1 MAIVKIFPEDQNR
14 SDFSIRLIAEKYHV
28 YEGDKLLRSNLLSI
42 EQGVKEVDS
51 IISERLKNKLVSVKV
66 SHQGFEAE
74 EKPVTRYKRNHT
86 FTKRN
91 CENCGEEF
99 DSIRSN
105 HIVCSRNCSHELY
118 QKKQNSNGGTKVWNH
133 FANDYVDAS
142 ESMPNPMPL
151 KMETILL
158 ESEET
163 LKAFDELTKK
173 AQSDKKR
180 ENYFKDLLSIIIGSR
195 VYAGEMERPYEFN
208 VFLKNLLRLNLVY
221 YNNVNIFHLM
231 PSLFKVEKGTIK
243 PVDYDLW
250 TSKMNQE
257 KALKDVMKTM
267 LEMNTYPTHQQQNS
281 FSGFAICKDLYDDIV
296 TINNRVEVLLTK
308 VQSLSKEVNGLKNI
322 ETPSQSNEKKSWF
335 KF

>member
-1 MAIVKIFPEDQNR
+1 MAIVKIFPEDQNK
-14 SDFSIRLIAEKYHV
+14 SDFSIRFIAEKYHV
-28 YEGDKLLRSNLLSI
+28 YEGDKLLRSNLSSI

-118 QKKQNSNGGTKVWNH
+118 QKKQNSNGNLFEDETK
-133 FANDYVDAS
+133 S
-142 ESMPNPMPL
+142 ISKP
-151 KMETILL
+151 ETIVL

-163 LKAFDELTKK
+163 LRAFDELTKK

-231 PSLFKVEKGTIK
+231 PSLFKLEKGVII

-250 TSKMNQE
+250 TSKINQE

-281 FSGFAICKDLYDDIV
+281 FSGFAICKELFDDIV

>member
-42 EQGVKEVDS
+42 EQGVKEVDN

-118 QKKQNSNGGTKVWNH
+118 QKKQNSNGNL
-133 FANDYVDAS
+133 FEDES
-142 ESMPNPMPL
+142 ESISKP
-151 KMETILL
+151 ETIVL

-163 LKAFDELTKK
+163 LRAFDELTKK

-231 PSLFKVEKGTIK
+231 PSLFKLEKGVII

-250 TSKMNQE
+250 TSKINQE

-281 FSGFAICKDLYDDIV
+281 FSGFAICKELFDDIV

-322 ETPSQSNEKKSWF
+322 ETPSQSDEKKSWF

>member
-14 SDFSIRLIAEKYHV
+14 SDFSIRFIAEKYHV

-51 IISERLKNKLVSVKV
+51 IISERLKNKLASVKV

-118 QKKQNSNGGTKVWNH
+118 QKKQNSNGNEFEDETKSISKH
-133 FANDYVDAS
+133 
-142 ESMPNPMPL
+142 
-151 KMETILL
+151 ETILL

-163 LKAFDELTKK
+163 LRAFDELTKK

-231 PSLFKVEKGTIK
+231 PSLFKLEKGMIT
-243 PVDYDLW
+243 PLDYDLW
-250 TSKMNQE
+250 TSKVNQE

-281 FSGFAICKDLYDDIV
+281 FSGFAICKELFDDIV

-322 ETPSQSNEKKSWF
+322 ATPSQSNEKKSWF

>member
-28 YEGDKLLRSNLLSI
+28 YEGDKLLRSNLSSI

-118 QKKQNSNGGTKVWNH
+118 QKKQNNVGNQQVYNH
-133 FANDYVDAS
+133 FVGDFVDAN
-142 ESMPNPMPL
+142 ESIPKTTPVIM
-151 KMETILL
+151 

-163 LKAFDELTKK
+163 LKGFDELTKK

-231 PSLFKVEKGTIK
+231 PSLFKHEKGVIV

-250 TSKMNQE
+250 TSKLNQE
-257 KALKDVMKTM
+257 KALKDVMKVM
-267 LEMNTYPTHQQQNS
+267 VEMNTYPTHQQQNS
-281 FSGFAICKDLYDDIV
+281 FSGFAICKELFDDIV

>member
-118 QKKQNSNGGTKVWNH
+118 QKKQNNE
-133 FANDYVDAS
+133 FEDES
-142 ESMPNPMPL
+142 ESIS
-151 KMETILL
+151 KHETILL

-163 LKAFDELTKK
+163 LRAFDELTKK

-231 PSLFKVEKGTIK
+231 PSLFKLEKGMIT
-243 PVDYDLW
+243 PLDYDLW
-250 TSKMNQE
+250 TSKVSQE

-281 FSGFAICKDLYDDIV
+281 FSGFAICKELFDDIV

>member
-51 IISERLKNKLVSVKV
+51 IISERLKNKLVSIKV

-91 CENCGEEF
+91 CENCGVEF

-105 HIVCSRNCSHELY
+105 HIVCSRNCSHKLY
-118 QKKQNSNGGTKVWNH
+118 QKKQNSNGNEFEDETK
-133 FANDYVDAS
+133 S
-142 ESMPNPMPL
+142 ISKP
-151 KMETILL
+151 ETIVL

-163 LKAFDELTKK
+163 LRAFDELTKK

-231 PSLFKVEKGTIK
+231 PSLFKLEKGTIT

-250 TSKMNQE
+250 TSKVNQE

-281 FSGFAICKDLYDDIV
+281 FSGFAICKELFDDIV